1 MNTIQNLIQSIKQV
15 LIGSDSKVVDLV
27 DKSPSESRYFK
38 SITLRITMTQMIRPQ
53 QTDHRGYAFGGEIL
67 AWV

>member
-1 MNTIQNLIQSIKQV
+1 
-15 LIGSDSKVVDLV
+15 
-27 DKSPSESRYFK
+27 
-38 SITLRITMTQMIRPQ
+38 MTQMIRPQ